1 VATPIEIVTLDLD
14 QPEVVVTALDA
25 ELPDA
30 ERTGRAELRVAR
42 AAMRQVLGRAIGI
55 APADLLISRTCAHC
69 GHPSHGK
76 PVVVGHPLTF
86 SLSHSHTLG
95 VLAMSPDGAAIG
107 VDVEQLRPR
116 RHLDRL
122 AARTMTAAELGAW
135 GARPEAQQLR
145 AFLDV
150 WARKE
155 AYLKALGLGLAA
167 DLRTTE
173 LQQDDWTIA
182 AIDAASGYC
191 AALAVDEPEIDLT
204 ISAWTPRHVQDVR
217 SQ

>member
-1 VATPIEIVTLDLD
+1 
-14 QPEVVVTALDA
+14 
-25 ELPDA
+25 
-30 ERTGRAELRVAR
+30 
-42 AAMRQVLGRAIGI
+42 
-55 APADLLISRTCAHC
+55 
-69 GHPSHGK
+69 
-76 PVVVGHPLTF
+76 
-86 SLSHSHTLG
+86 
-95 VLAMSPDGAAIG
+95 
-107 VDVEQLRPR
+107 
-116 RHLDRL
+116 
-122 AARTMTAAELGAW
+122 MTAAELGAW